1 MKKVQ
6 LSELEYDDTKV
17 GVGSRSKVYSLSNG
31 KLLKL
36 YEDSYL
42 ENERL
47 FGVNT
52 EEKILDSQKREMPIE
67 IIRPEAAIYDGRK
80 FVGEIIT
87 AANGVSFANW
97 EKQLDY
103 KECRNLEMY
112 ANLFN
117 RLESIVK
124 STPDIVYPDI
134 CNYDNIFVS
143 DNGRKVELIDY
154 EGLQVGNYPTL
165 SFSSALGD
173 VSQYNNSTKY
183 CRGLAPCSLARLYT
197 KELDIRSLIYF
208 YFRVVFDVDLNIVAQ
223 NVSYLDVMLDLIER
237 QTNLNDPD
245 IMHKIWKLFQE
256 KEENEY
262 LGDDVFRI
270 AEKYNLDIYQSGV
283 RRLIRK

>member
-1 MKKVQ
+1 MEKIQ
-6 LSELEYDDTKV
+6 LSELNYNETPI
-17 GVGSRSKVYSLSNG
+17 GVGSKSKVYSLSNG

-42 ENERL
+42 ECERM
-47 FGVNT
+47 FGINT

-67 IIRPEAAIYDGRK
+67 IIRPEAAIYDGKRFK
-80 FVGEIIT
+80 GEFIT
-87 AANGVSFANW
+87 PASGVSFTNW
-97 EKQLDY
+97 VKQLDY

-112 ANLFN
+112 ANIFN

-154 EGLQVGNYPTL
+154 EGLQVGIYPTL

-173 VSQYNNSTKY
+173 VSQYNNSSKY
-183 CRGLAPCSLARLYT
+183 CRGLAPGSLARLYT

-223 NVSYLDVMLDLIER
+223 NVSYLDDMLGLIEM

-245 IMHKIWKLFQE
+245 IMHKIWKLFQK

-270 AEKYNLDIYQSGV
+270 AENYNLDIYPSGV